1 VFAGGLKNGIE
12 HLSNL
17 LGSAFP
23 SDFLNLQ
30 FDRVFLAGSSPSVE
44 VKHLG
49 KARRENLRFDRDQ
62 CANEAQPPRAHA

>member
-23 SDFLNLQ
+23 SDFLNL
-30 FDRVFLAGSSPSVE
+30 
-44 VKHLG
+44 
-49 KARRENLRFDRDQ
+49 RFDRMFRWAFD
-62 CANEAQPPRAHA
+62 

>member
-1 VFAGGLKNGIE
+1 VFGGGLKNGIE

-30 FDRVFLAGSSPSVE
+30 FDRVFL
-44 VKHLG
+44 VKHLSG
-49 KARRENLRFDRDQ
+49 KHDAPKRRSIRAPMPRNLDLDSAFW
-62 CANEAQPPRAHA
+62 